1 MHMSYELFLGMKYLM
16 AKRKKGFLS
25 IIALISLVGI
35 MVGVMALIVVMSVM
49 NGFHADIM
57 TKKIGVDTH
66 IRITG
71 LINNNEKVIDDLV
84 SLDGVLAATP
94 FIHSQV
100 MVKCHGGVSGPV
112 LRGLDTESV
121 GKVSNIE
128 SMIEDGTLSELDNIH
143 DGLPGIIFGKELA
156 GLMGVSSGDEIEVIS
171 PQGRLTPLGRTPETR
186 FFRVVGLFN
195 SGWAEY
201 DSFLTFISLKEAQQ
215 FLGTDGYVS
224 GIEIRVDNPNH
235 AEAIAETIRE
245 ELEYQYRVQDW
256 KAMNLSLWSA
266 MKLEKLALF
275 VILTMIILVGA
286 LNIISTLVMAVME
299 KTRAVAI
306 LRAMGATSGSIMKV
320 FMFQGIT
327 VGLLGTLAGLFS
339 GLGICHLI
347 SEYIHIDMPTDFY
360 GLSTLPVKVE
370 GPDLIL
376 VTLAA
381 FMVSFL
387 ATIYP
392 SWYASRLRPV
402 EALRYE

>member
-1 MHMSYELFLGMKYLM
+1 MSYELFLGMKYLM

-25 IIALISLVGI
+25 IITLISLVGV

-57 TKKIGVDTH
+57 TKKIGVDAH
-66 IRITG
+66 IRVTGQITG
-71 LINNNEKVIDDLV
+71 HDKVIDDLV

-100 MVKCHGGVSGPV
+100 MVKSHGAVSGPV

-128 SMIEDGTLSELDNIH
+128 SMIEKGTLSDLDNIH
-143 DGLPGIIFGKELA
+143 DGLPGIIIGKELA
-156 GLMGVSSGDEIEVIS
+156 GFMGVASGDDIEVIS
-171 PQGRLTPLGRTPETR
+171 PQGRLTPLGRVAHTLV
-186 FFRVVGLFN
+186 FRIVGLFN

-201 DSFLTFISLKEAQQ
+201 DSLLTFISLKEAQH
-215 FLGTDGYVS
+215 FLGTGDYVS
-224 GIEIRVDNPNH
+224 GIEIRVDDVNR
-235 AEAIAETIRE
+235 AAAIAETIRKK
-245 ELEYQYRVQDW
+245 LKDPYRVQDW

-339 GLGICHLI
+339 GLGICYLI

-360 GLSTLPVKVE
+360 GLSTLPVRVE
-370 GPDLIL
+370 VPDLVL

-392 SWYASRLRPV
+392 SWYASRLRPI